1 MKSVVAYMEWLLI
14 ILYICLGPIG
24 VGRKTLA
31 RAVAL
36 ALYYSEQSIYTIGM
50 SKYTEANSIYKLINI
65 PRGKD
70 MVDPEQ
76 NKLIKIIQQKPYTI
90 ILFDQIEKVHHE
102 FWNILLAYLDNDN
115 VPILMARFDDSP
127 SSSFFRHISLLKT
140 YVNEQ
145 ILNPLLD
152 CLSLMKHIS
161 NTKFVIDIHDEN
173 EYQVQFG

>member
-70 MVDPEQ
+70 MVDPE
-76 NKLIKIIQQKPYTI
+76 
-90 ILFDQIEKVHHE
+90 
-102 FWNILLAYLDNDN
+102 
-115 VPILMARFDDSP
+115 
-127 SSSFFRHISLLKT
+127 
-140 YVNEQ
+140 
-145 ILNPLLD
+145 
-152 CLSLMKHIS
+152 
-161 NTKFVIDIHDEN
+161 
-173 EYQVQFG
+173 